1 MIDVKPKSKIHVHW
15 RVSPYDYSKEKLNS
29 LEAAVSKK
37 YGIPKDKVKAIPEFI
52 MTNSS
57 GEQVSMNED
66 IVRNIQ
72 DPVFQVQLFKE
83 WLELNKIADCDF
95 DLIKKIDSEINAKI
109 DYQVYDKYKR
119 YGIKWIRWD
128 NFLSYGAGNVF
139 DFTNIGQ
146 LVLLSSE
153 PANQGGKTTF
163 CIDLIRFLLFGTSTR
178 YRTQAELFNSHI
190 PSATTLV
197 AEGCITIDGVD
208 YIIKRTVS
216 RPALER
222 RTDKSKTTQKV
233 EYYKIVGGNKEQLE
247 DYIDNQ
253 QEANNVETNRVIKE
267 AIGRESD
274 FDLIMS
280 VTDKTLDDLVEK
292 KETERGRLLAR
303 WIGLLPIEEKD
314 KLARE
319 KFNQE
324 IKPYLLSNQYNTE
337 TLTQEIQAYEINI
350 KTLKNDNKRYKSEN
364 KTLDKEIET
373 LEGTKATL
381 LSSKKAIDDSLLKI
395 DITTLKKQ
403 IETCVADGKRKSEE
417 LENIDREL
425 KEIGDVDFSVEEFDK
440 LQESLVAYTGE
451 RVVIGERY
459 NNLKHNIEHLKSS
472 EFCPTCGK
480 KLDNVNNTA
489 KIAEL
494 EAELAKATEDGKKKR
509 SEIEEVTK
517 KIEERKK
524 DRELYTRKTTISM
537 QKSALEVTRERLR
550 NEFREKNQLLKQYN
564 ENSEAIERN
573 NRIDLDIRNND
584 VIIAGKRNTRERNLS
599 CISANEAE
607 IKVEE
612 KQITDRKEII
622 AKIKDEEILVKN
634 WKIYI
639 ELVGKNGISKMVL
652 RRTLPIINAR
662 LSQLLNGVCDFDVE
676 VGIDVKND
684 VTFYLIKDGVYKN
697 LHGGSGFELTAA
709 ALALRAVLADMST
722 IPRCGTLVLDEV
734 WGRVSKENYDN
745 MKNLITKIAQSY
757 DSMILISHLDE
768 IRDWCQNHIVVRK
781 ENNVSTLAL
790 KQNVQL

>member
-1 MIDVKPKSKIHVHW
+1 MININPKSKIHMHW
-15 RVSPYDYSKEKLNS
+15 RVSPYDYNKEKLNS

-37 YGIPKDKVKAIPEFI
+37 YGIPKDKVKVIPEFI
-52 MTNSS
+52 LTNSD
-57 GEQVSMNED
+57 GKEVSMNEE
-66 IVRNIQ
+66 IIQNIQ

-83 WLELNKIADCDF
+83 WLEMNKITDCDF
-95 DLIKKIDSEINAKI
+95 ELIKKIDSEINARI

-119 YGIKWIRWD
+119 YSIKWIRWD

-178 YRTQAELFNSHI
+178 YRTQAELFNLHI
-190 PSATTLV
+190 PTATSIV

-222 RTDKSKTTQKV
+222 RSDKSKTVQKV
-233 EYYKIVGGNKEQLE
+233 EYYKIVGENKEALE
-247 DYIDNQ
+247 DYVDNQ
-253 QEANNVETNRVIKE
+253 QEENSVQTNKVIKE

-324 IKPYLLSNQYNTE
+324 IKPFLLSNQYNTE

-350 KTLKNDNKRYKSEN
+350 KTLKNNNKKFKTEN

-373 LEGTKATL
+373 LEGNKATL
-381 LSSKKAIDDSLLKI
+381 LSSKKSIDENLLKI

-403 IETCVADGKRKSEE
+403 IETCIQEGKKKSEDISA
-417 LENIDREL
+417 IDEEL
-425 KEIGDVDFSVEEFDK
+425 KKIGDVTFSVEEYDK
-440 LQESLVAYTGE
+440 LQDKLISLTSE
-451 RVVIGERY
+451 RTLIGERY
-459 NNLKHNIEHLKSS
+459 KTTEHNIQHLKKS
-472 EFCPTCGK
+472 EVCPTCGR
-480 KLDNVNNTA
+480 KLDNVDNTA
-489 KIAEL
+489 KIKEL
-494 EAELAKATEDGKKKR
+494 EQELAKIIEDGKKVRTDIDKITKD
-509 SEIEEVTK
+509 IES
-517 KIEERKK
+517 RKK
-524 DRELYTRKTTISM
+524 DREAYTRKTTITM
-537 QKSALEVTRERLR
+537 QKSALEVARERLR
-550 NEFREKNQLLKQYN
+550 AEYSEKNQTLKEYN
-564 ENSEAIERN
+564 QNSEAIERN
-573 NRIDLDIRNND
+573 NKIDMDIRNTD
-584 VIIAGKRNTRERNLS
+584 VIISGKRNTRDTNLS
-599 CISANEAE
+599 YISTNESE
-607 IKVEE
+607 IKNEE
-612 KQITDRKEII
+612 KQIADRKEII
-622 AKIKDEEILVKN
+622 AKIKEEEILIKN

-662 LSQLLNGVCDFDVE
+662 LSQLLNDVCDFDVE
-676 VGIDVKND
+676 VGIDAKND

-709 ALALRAVLADMST
+709 ALALRSVLADMST
-722 IPRCGTLVLDEV
+722 IPRCSILVLDEV
-734 WGRVSKENYDN
+734 WGRVAKQNYEN

-768 IRDWCQNHIVVRK
+768 IRDWCQNHIIVKK
-781 ENNVSTLAL
+781 EDNVSTLLL
-790 KQNVQL
+790 KQNV

>member
-1 MIDVKPKSKIHVHW
+1 MIDIKPKSKIHMHW

-37 YGIPKDKVKAIPEFI
+37 YGIPKEKVKVIPEFI
-52 MTNSS
+52 MTNTN
-57 GEQVSMNED
+57 GEKVSMNEE
-66 IVRNIQ
+66 IIQNIQ

-83 WLELNKIADCDF
+83 WLEMNKITDCDF
-95 DLIKKIDSEINAKI
+95 DLIKKIDSEINARI
-109 DYQVYDKYKR
+109 DYQIYDKYKR
-119 YGIKWIRWD
+119 YSIKWIRWD

-139 DFTNIGQ
+139 DFTNIGR

-190 PSATTLV
+190 PSATSIV

-208 YIIKRTVS
+208 YVIKRTVS

-222 RTDKSKTTQKV
+222 RSDKSKTVQKV
-233 EYYKIVGGNKEQLE
+233 EYYKIVGGNKETLE

-253 QEANNVETNRVIKE
+253 QEENSVQTNKVIKE

-337 TLTQEIQAYEINI
+337 TLMQEIQAYEINI
-350 KTLKNDNKRYKSEN
+350 KTLKAENKRYKAEN
-364 KTLDKEIET
+364 KAIDKEIST
-373 LEGTKATL
+373 LEGSKSTL
-381 LSSKKAIDDSLLKI
+381 LSSKKSIDNNLLKI
-395 DITTLKKQ
+395 DITTLRKQ
-403 IETCVADGKRKSEE
+403 IENCVNEGKKKSEE
-417 LENIDREL
+417 ISLIDKEL
-425 KEIGDVDFSVEEFDK
+425 KEIGDVNFSVEEYDK
-440 LQESLVAYTGE
+440 LQDSLVKLTSE
-451 RVVIGERY
+451 RALIGEKY
-459 NNLKHNIEHLKSS
+459 KNIDHNVKHLRNS

-480 KLDNVNNTA
+480 KLDNVDNTA
-489 KIAEL
+489 KILEL
-494 EAELAKATEDGKKKR
+494 LNELSKTEEDGKKIRANIDKITK
-509 SEIEEVTK
+509 EIEN
-517 KIEERKK
+517 RKK
-524 DRELYTRKTTISM
+524 DREAYTRKTTISM

-550 NEFREKNQLLKQYN
+550 AEYTEKNQILKEYN
-564 ENSEAIERN
+564 ENSEAIEKN
-573 NRIDLDIRNND
+573 NKIDMDIRNTD
-584 VIIAGKRNTRERNLS
+584 VIISGKRNTRDTNLTY
-599 CISANEAE
+599 ISTNDTE
-607 IKVEE
+607 IKNEE
-612 KQITDRKEII
+612 KQIADRKEVIE
-622 AKIKDEEILVKN
+622 KIKKEEVLVKN

-639 ELVGKNGISKMVL
+639 DLVGKNGISKMVL

-662 LSQLLNGVCDFDVE
+662 LSQLLNDVCDFDVE
-676 VGIDVKND
+676 VGIDAKND

-709 ALALRAVLADMST
+709 ALALRSVLADMST

-768 IRDWCQNHIVVRK
+768 IRDWCQNHIVVKK
-781 ENNVSTLAL
+781 ENNVSTLL
-790 KQNVQL
+790 LRQNV

>member
-1 MIDVKPKSKIHVHW
+1 MIDVRPKSKIHMHW
-15 RVSPYDYSKEKLNS
+15 KVSPYDYSKEKLNS
-29 LEAAVSKK
+29 LEAAISKK
-37 YGIPKDKVKAIPEFI
+37 YAIPKDKVKVIPEFI
-52 MTNSS
+52 MVNTD
-57 GEQVSMNED
+57 GEKVSINEE
-66 IVRNIQ
+66 IIQNIQ

-83 WLELNKIADCDF
+83 WLEMNKITDCDF
-95 DLIKKIDSEINAKI
+95 DLIKKIDSEINARI

-119 YGIKWIRWD
+119 YSIKWLRWD

-139 DFTNIGQ
+139 DFTDIGR

-178 YRTQAELFNSHI
+178 YRTQAELFNQYI
-190 PSATTLV
+190 PEATTLT

-208 YIIKRTVS
+208 YVIKRTVS

-222 RTDKSKTTQKV
+222 RTDKSKTVQKV
-233 EYYKIVGGNKEQLE
+233 EYYKIVGGNKEELE

-324 IKPYLLSNQYNTE
+324 IKPFLLSNQYNTE
-337 TLTQEIQAYEINI
+337 TLLQEIQAYEINI
-350 KTLKNDNKRYKSEN
+350 KTLKGDNKRYKTEN
-364 KTLDKEIET
+364 KTLDKEIEI

-381 LSSKKAIDDSLLKI
+381 LSSKKTIDENLLKI
-395 DITTLKKQ
+395 DITTLKSQ
-403 IETCVADGKRKSEE
+403 INNCIAEGKRKSEE
-417 LENIDREL
+417 LETIDKEL
-425 KEIGDVDFSVEEFDK
+425 KEIGEVDFSVEEFDK
-440 LQESLVAYTGE
+440 LQEDLVRLNGE
-451 RVVIGERY
+451 RVLVGERY
-459 NNLKHNIEHLKSS
+459 KNTTHNIQHLKSS
-472 EFCPTCGK
+472 EVCPTCGR
-480 KLDNVNNTA
+480 KLDNVDNTA
-489 KIAEL
+489 KIKEL
-494 EAELAKATEDGKKKR
+494 EAELAKIEEEGKKKR
-509 SEIEEVTK
+509 TEIDDITK
-517 KIEERKK
+517 KIESKKK

-550 NEFREKNQLLKQYN
+550 GEYKEKNQLLKEYN
-564 ENSEAIERN
+564 ENSEAIEKN
-573 NRIDLDIRNND
+573 NKIDMDIRNTD
-584 VIIAGKRNTRERNLS
+584 VIINGKRNTRDTNLS
-599 CISANEAE
+599 YISKNDTE
-607 IKVEE
+607 IKNEE
-612 KQITDRKEII
+612 KQIADRKEII
-622 AKIKDEEILVKN
+622 AKIKEEEVLVKN

-662 LSQLLNGVCDFDVE
+662 LSQLLNDVCDFDVE
-676 VGIDVKND
+676 VGIDAKND

-709 ALALRAVLADMST
+709 ALALRSVLADMST

-781 ENNVSTLAL
+781 ENNVSTLL
-790 KQNVQL
+790 LRQNV

>member
-1 MIDVKPKSKIHVHW
+1 MIDVKPKSKIHMHW
-15 RVSPYDYSKEKLNS
+15 KVSPYDYSKEKEHS

-37 YGIPKDKVKAIPEFI
+37 YGLPRERVKVIPDFI
-52 MTNSS
+52 MVNSK
-57 GEQVSMNED
+57 GEKVSMNEE
-66 IVRNIQ
+66 IIQNIQ

-83 WLELNKIADCDF
+83 WLEMNNITDCDF

-119 YGIKWIRWD
+119 YSIKWIRWD

-139 DFTNIGQ
+139 DFTNIGR

-222 RTDKSKTTQKV
+222 RTDKSKTVQKV
-233 EYYKIVGGNKEQLE
+233 EYYRVIGDNKEQLE

-253 QEANNVETNRVIKE
+253 QEANNIQTNRVIKE

-314 KLARE
+314 RLARE

-324 IKPYLLSNQYNTE
+324 VKPFLLSNQYNTE

-350 KTLKNDNKRYKSEN
+350 KTLKDSNKKYKSEN
-364 KTLDKEIET
+364 KTLDKEIEA

-381 LSSKKAIDDSLLKI
+381 LSSKKAVDDNLLKI
-395 DITTLKKQ
+395 DITTLRKQ
-403 IETCVADGKRKSEE
+403 METCVTEGKRKSEE
-417 LENIDREL
+417 LENIEKEL

-440 LQESLVAYTGE
+440 LQEDLVRCTGE
-451 RVVIGERY
+451 RVVIGEKY
-459 NNLKHNIEHLKSS
+459 NNIKHNIQHLKSS
-472 EFCPTCGK
+472 EFCPTCGR
-480 KLDNVNNTA
+480 KLDNVDNSA

-494 EAELAKATEDGKKKR
+494 EAELAKAEEEGKKKR

-517 KIEERKK
+517 KIEQRKK
-524 DRELYTRKTTISM
+524 DRELYTRKTTIFM

-550 NEFREKNQLLKQYN
+550 GEYREKDSLLKQYN

-573 NRIDLDIRNND
+573 NRIDLEIRNAD
-584 VIIAGKRNTRERNLS
+584 VIIGGKRNTRDTNLS
-599 CISANEAE
+599 CISKNEAE
-607 IKVEE
+607 IKNEE
-612 KQITDRKEII
+612 KQIADRKEVI
-622 AKIKDEEILVKN
+622 AKIKEEEVLVKN

-662 LSQLLNGVCDFDVE
+662 LSQLLNDVCDFDVE

-709 ALALRAVLADMST
+709 ALALRSVLADLST

-734 WGRVSKENYDN
+734 WGRVSKENYEN
-745 MKNLITKIAQSY
+745 MKNLITKISQSY

-781 ENNVSTLAL
+781 EDNVSTLLL
-790 KQNVQL
+790 KQNV

>member
-1 MIDVKPKSKIHVHW
+1 MIDVKQKSKIHMHW
-15 RVSPYDYSKEKLNS
+15 KVSPYDYSKEKLNS
-29 LEAAVSKK
+29 LEAAISKK
-37 YGIPKDKVKAIPEFI
+37 YGIPKDKVKVIPEFI
-52 MTNSS
+52 MVNTD
-57 GEQVSMNED
+57 GEKVSINEE
-66 IVRNIQ
+66 IIQNIQ

-83 WLELNKIADCDF
+83 WLEMNKITDCDF
-95 DLIKKIDSEINAKI
+95 DLIKKIDSEINARI

-119 YGIKWIRWD
+119 YSIKWLRWD

-139 DFTNIGQ
+139 DFTNIGR
-146 LVLLSSE
+146 LALLSSE

-178 YRTQAELFNSHI
+178 YRTQAELFNQYI
-190 PSATTLV
+190 PEATTLT

-208 YIIKRTVS
+208 YVIKRTVS
-216 RPALER
+216 RPSLER
-222 RTDKSKTTQKV
+222 RTDKSKTVQKV
-233 EYYKIVGGNKEQLE
+233 EYYKIIGGNKEELE
-247 DYIDNQ
+247 DYVDNQ
-253 QEANNVETNRVIKE
+253 QEANNVETNKVIKE

-324 IKPYLLSNQYNTE
+324 IKPFLLSNQYNTE
-337 TLTQEIQAYEINI
+337 TLLQEIQAYEINI
-350 KTLKNDNKRYKSEN
+350 KTLKGDNKKYKAEN
-364 KTLDKEIET
+364 KTLEKEIET

-381 LSSKKAIDDSLLKI
+381 LSSKKSIDENLLKI

-403 IETCVADGKRKSEE
+403 IENCITEGKKKADE
-417 LENIDREL
+417 LNAIDKEL
-425 KEIGDVDFSVEEFDK
+425 NEIGEVDFSVEEFDK
-440 LQESLVAYTGE
+440 LQDDLVRLNGE
-451 RVVIGERY
+451 RVSVGERY
-459 NNLKHNIEHLKSS
+459 KNTTHNIQHLKSS
-472 EFCPTCGK
+472 EVCPTCGR
-480 KLDNVNNTA
+480 KLDNVDNTA
-489 KIAEL
+489 KIKEL
-494 EAELAKATEDGKKKR
+494 ETELAKIEEEGKKKR
-509 SEIEEVTK
+509 TEIDDVTK
-517 KIEERKK
+517 KIESKKK

-537 QKSALEVTRERLR
+537 KKSALEVTRERLR
-550 NEFREKNQLLKQYN
+550 GEYREKNQLLKEYN
-564 ENSEAIERN
+564 ENSEAIEKN
-573 NRIDLDIRNND
+573 NKIDMDIRNTD
-584 VIIAGKRNTRERNLS
+584 VIINGKRNTRDTNLS
-599 CISANEAE
+599 YITKNETE
-607 IKVEE
+607 VKTEE
-612 KQITDRKEII
+612 LAIESRKEII
-622 AKIKDEEILVKN
+622 AKIKQEEILVKN

-662 LSQLLNGVCDFDVE
+662 LSQLLNDVCDFDVE
-676 VGIDVKND
+676 VGIDAKND

-709 ALALRAVLADMST
+709 ALALRSVLADMST
-722 IPRCGTLVLDEV
+722 IPRCGMLVLDEV

-781 ENNVSTLAL
+781 ENNVSTLLL
-790 KQNVQL
+790 KQNV

>member
-1 MIDVKPKSKIHVHW
+1 MIDVKPKSKIHMHW
-15 RVSPYDYSKEKLNS
+15 KVSPYDYSKEKLNS
-29 LEAAVSKK
+29 LEAAISKK
-37 YGIPKDKVKAIPEFI
+37 YAIPKDKVKVIPEFI
-52 MTNSS
+52 MVNTD
-57 GEQVSMNED
+57 GEKVSINEE
-66 IVRNIQ
+66 IIQNIQ

-83 WLELNKIADCDF
+83 WLEMNKITDCDF
-95 DLIKKIDSEINAKI
+95 DLIKKIDSEINARI

-119 YGIKWIRWD
+119 YSIKWLRWD

-139 DFTNIGQ
+139 DFTDIGR

-178 YRTQAELFNSHI
+178 YRTQAELFNQHI
-190 PSATTLV
+190 PEATTLT
-197 AEGCITIDGVD
+197 AEGCISIDGVD
-208 YIIKRTVS
+208 YVIKRTVS

-222 RTDKSKTTQKV
+222 RTDKSKTVQKV
-233 EYYKIVGGNKEQLE
+233 EYYKIVGGNKEELE
-247 DYIDNQ
+247 DYVDNQ

-324 IKPYLLSNQYNTE
+324 IKPFLLSNQYNTE
-337 TLTQEIQAYEINI
+337 TLLQEIQAYEINI
-350 KTLKNDNKRYKSEN
+350 KTLKGDNKRYNTEN

-381 LSSKKAIDDSLLKI
+381 LSSKKTIDENLLKI
-395 DITTLKKQ
+395 DITTLKSQ
-403 IETCVADGKRKSEE
+403 ISNCITEGKRKAEE
-417 LENIDREL
+417 LEAIDKEL
-425 KEIGDVDFSVEEFDK
+425 KEIGEIDFSVEEFDK
-440 LQESLVAYTGE
+440 LQEDLVRLNGE
-451 RVVIGERY
+451 RVLVGERY
-459 NNLKHNIEHLKSS
+459 KNTSHNIQHLKSS
-472 EFCPTCGK
+472 EVCPTCGR
-480 KLDNVNNTA
+480 KLDNVDNTA
-489 KIAEL
+489 KIKEL
-494 EAELAKATEDGKKKR
+494 EAELAKIEEEGKKKR
-509 SEIEEVTK
+509 TEIDDITK
-517 KIEERKK
+517 KIESKKK

-550 NEFREKNQLLKQYN
+550 GEYKEKNQLLKEYN
-564 ENSEAIERN
+564 ENSEAIEKN
-573 NRIDLDIRNND
+573 NKIDMDIRNTD
-584 VIIAGKRNTRERNLS
+584 VIINGKRNTRDTNLS
-599 CISANEAE
+599 YISKNETE
-607 IKVEE
+607 VKNEE
-612 KQITDRKEII
+612 KQIADRKDII
-622 AKIKDEEILVKN
+622 AKIKEEEVLVKN

-662 LSQLLNGVCDFDVE
+662 LSQLLNDVCDFDVE
-676 VGIDVKND
+676 VGIDAKND

-709 ALALRAVLADMST
+709 ALALRSVLADMST
-722 IPRCGTLVLDEV
+722 IPRCGMLVLDEV

-745 MKNLITKIAQSY
+745 MKNLITKIAQTY

-781 ENNVSTLAL
+781 ENNVSTLL
-790 KQNVQL
+790 LRQNV

>member
-1 MIDVKPKSKIHVHW
+1 MIDVKPKSKIHMHW
-15 RVSPYDYSKEKLNS
+15 KVSPYDYSKEKLNS
-29 LEAAVSKK
+29 LEAAISKK
-37 YGIPKDKVKAIPEFI
+37 YAIPKDKVKVIPEFI
-52 MTNSS
+52 MVNTD
-57 GEQVSMNED
+57 GEKVSINEE
-66 IVRNIQ
+66 IIQNIQ

-83 WLELNKIADCDF
+83 WLEMNKITDCDF
-95 DLIKKIDSEINAKI
+95 DLIKKIDSEINARI

-119 YGIKWIRWD
+119 YSIKWLRWD

-139 DFTNIGQ
+139 DFTDIGR

-178 YRTQAELFNSHI
+178 YRTQAELFNQHI
-190 PSATTLV
+190 PEATTLT
-197 AEGCITIDGVD
+197 AEGCISIDSVD
-208 YIIKRTVS
+208 YVIKRTVS

-222 RTDKSKTTQKV
+222 RTDKSKTVQKV
-233 EYYKIVGGNKEQLE
+233 EYYKIVGGNKEELE
-247 DYIDNQ
+247 DYVDNQ

-324 IKPYLLSNQYNTE
+324 IKPFLLSNQYNTE
-337 TLTQEIQAYEINI
+337 TLLQEIQAYEINI
-350 KTLKNDNKRYKSEN
+350 KTLKGDNKRYKTEN

-381 LSSKKAIDDSLLKI
+381 LSSKKTIDENLLKI
-395 DITTLKKQ
+395 DITTLKSQ
-403 IETCVADGKRKSEE
+403 ISNCITEGKRKAEE
-417 LENIDREL
+417 LEAIDKEL
-425 KEIGDVDFSVEEFDK
+425 KEIVEIDFSVEEFDK
-440 LQESLVAYTGE
+440 LQEDLVRLNGE
-451 RVVIGERY
+451 RVLVGERY
-459 NNLKHNIEHLKSS
+459 KNTSHNIQHLKSS
-472 EFCPTCGK
+472 EVCPTCGR
-480 KLDNVNNTA
+480 KLDNVDNTA
-489 KIAEL
+489 KIKEL
-494 EAELAKATEDGKKKR
+494 EAELAKIEEEGKKKR
-509 SEIEEVTK
+509 TEIDDITK
-517 KIEERKK
+517 KIESKKK

-550 NEFREKNQLLKQYN
+550 GEYKEKNQLLKEYN
-564 ENSEAIERN
+564 ENSEAIEKN
-573 NRIDLDIRNND
+573 NKIDMDIRNTD
-584 VIIAGKRNTRERNLS
+584 VIINGKRNTRDTNLS
-599 CISANEAE
+599 YISKNETE
-607 IKVEE
+607 VKNEE
-612 KQITDRKEII
+612 KQIADRKDII
-622 AKIKDEEILVKN
+622 AKIKEEEVLVKN

-662 LSQLLNGVCDFDVE
+662 LSQLLNDVCDFDVE
-676 VGIDVKND
+676 VGIDAKND

-709 ALALRAVLADMST
+709 ALALRSVLADMST
-722 IPRCGTLVLDEV
+722 IPKCNGVVWDEIF
-734 WGRVSKENYDN
+734 GRVAKDNYDN
-745 MKNLITKIAQSY
+745 MKGLLEKISQSY
-757 DSMILISHLDE
+757 DWIIFISHNPDLK
-768 IRDWCQNHIVVRK
+768 DWCDNQIVVKK
-781 ENNVSTLAL
+781 ENNISKIITI
-790 KQNVQL
+790 

>member
-1 MIDVKPKSKIHVHW
+1 MIDVKPKSKIHMHW
-15 RVSPYDYSKEKLNS
+15 KVSPYDYSKEKLNS
-29 LEAAVSKK
+29 LEAAISKK
-37 YGIPKDKVKAIPEFI
+37 YAIPKDKVKVIPEFI
-52 MTNSS
+52 MVNTD
-57 GEQVSMNED
+57 GEKVSINEE
-66 IVRNIQ
+66 IIQNIQ
-72 DPVFQVQLFKE
+72 DPVFQVRLFKE
-83 WLELNKIADCDF
+83 WLEMNKITDCDF
-95 DLIKKIDSEINAKI
+95 DLIKKIDSEINARI

-119 YGIKWIRWD
+119 YSIKWLRWD

-139 DFTNIGQ
+139 DFTDIGR

-178 YRTQAELFNSHI
+178 YRTQAELFNQHI
-190 PSATTLV
+190 PEATTLT
-197 AEGCITIDGVD
+197 AEGCISIDGVD
-208 YIIKRTVS
+208 YVIKRTVS

-222 RTDKSKTTQKV
+222 RTDKSKTVQKV
-233 EYYKIVGGNKEQLE
+233 EYYKIVGGNKEELE
-247 DYIDNQ
+247 DYVDNQ

-324 IKPYLLSNQYNTE
+324 IKPFLLSNQYNTE
-337 TLTQEIQAYEINI
+337 TLLQEIQAYEINI
-350 KTLKNDNKRYKSEN
+350 KTLKGDNKRYKTEN

-381 LSSKKAIDDSLLKI
+381 LSSKKTIDENLLKI
-395 DITTLKKQ
+395 DITTLKSQ
-403 IETCVADGKRKSEE
+403 ISNCITEGKRKAEE
-417 LENIDREL
+417 LEAIDKEL
-425 KEIGDVDFSVEEFDK
+425 KEIGEIDFSVEEFDK
-440 LQESLVAYTGE
+440 LQEDLVRLNGE
-451 RVVIGERY
+451 RVLVGERY
-459 NNLKHNIEHLKSS
+459 KNTNHNIQHLKSS
-472 EFCPTCGK
+472 EVCPTCGR
-480 KLDNVNNTA
+480 KLDNVDNTA
-489 KIAEL
+489 KIKEL
-494 EAELAKATEDGKKKR
+494 EAELAKIEEEGKKKR
-509 SEIEEVTK
+509 TEIDDITK
-517 KIEERKK
+517 KIESKKK

-550 NEFREKNQLLKQYN
+550 GEYREKNQLLKEYN
-564 ENSEAIERN
+564 ENSEAIEKN
-573 NRIDLDIRNND
+573 NKIDMDIRNTD
-584 VIIAGKRNTRERNLS
+584 VIINGKRNTRDTNLS
-599 CISANEAE
+599 YISKNETE
-607 IKVEE
+607 VKNEE
-612 KQITDRKEII
+612 KQIADRKDII
-622 AKIKDEEILVKN
+622 AKIKEEEILVKN

-662 LSQLLNGVCDFDVE
+662 LSQLLNDVCDFDVE
-676 VGIDVKND
+676 VGIDAKND

-709 ALALRAVLADMST
+709 ALALRSVLADMST

-781 ENNVSTLAL
+781 ENNVSTLL
-790 KQNVQL
+790 LRQNV

>member
-1 MIDVKPKSKIHVHW
+1 MIDVKPKSKIHMHW
-15 RVSPYDYSKEKLNS
+15 KVSPYDYSKEKEHS

-37 YGIPKDKVKAIPEFI
+37 YGLPRERVKVIPDFI
-52 MTNSS
+52 MVNSK
-57 GEQVSMNED
+57 GEKVSMNEE
-66 IVRNIQ
+66 IIQNIQ

-83 WLELNKIADCDF
+83 WLEMNKITDCDF

-119 YGIKWIRWD
+119 YSIKWIRWD

-139 DFTNIGQ
+139 DFTNIGR

-222 RTDKSKTTQKV
+222 RTDKSKTIQKV
-233 EYYKIVGGNKEQLE
+233 EYYRVIGDNKEQLE
-247 DYIDNQ
+247 DYVDNQ
-253 QEANNVETNRVIKE
+253 QEANNIQTNRVIKE

-314 KLARE
+314 RLARE

-324 IKPYLLSNQYNTE
+324 VKPFLLSNQYNTE

-350 KTLKNDNKRYKSEN
+350 KTLKDSNKKYKSEN

-381 LSSKKAIDDSLLKI
+381 LSSKKAVDENLLKI
-395 DITTLKKQ
+395 DITTLRKQ
-403 IETCVADGKRKSEE
+403 METCVTEGKRKSEE
-417 LENIDREL
+417 LENIEKEL

-440 LQESLVAYTGE
+440 LQEDLVTYTGE
-451 RVVIGERY
+451 RVSIGEKY
-459 NNLKHNIEHLKSS
+459 NNIKHNIQHLKSS
-472 EFCPTCGK
+472 EFCPTCGR
-480 KLDNVNNTA
+480 KLDNVDNSA

-494 EAELAKATEDGKKKR
+494 EAELAKAEEEGKKKR

-517 KIEERKK
+517 KIEQRKK
-524 DRELYTRKTTISM
+524 DRELYTRKTTIFM

-550 NEFREKNQLLKQYN
+550 GEYREKGNLLKQYN

-573 NRIDLDIRNND
+573 NRIDLEIRNAD
-584 VIIAGKRNTRERNLS
+584 VIIGGKRNTRDTNLS
-599 CISANEAE
+599 CISKNEAE
-607 IKVEE
+607 IKNEE
-612 KQITDRKEII
+612 KQIADRKEVI
-622 AKIKDEEILVKN
+622 AKIKEEEVLVKN

-662 LSQLLNGVCDFDVE
+662 LSQLLNDVCDFDVE

-709 ALALRAVLADMST
+709 ALALRSVLADLST

-734 WGRVSKENYDN
+734 WGRVSKENYEN
-745 MKNLITKIAQSY
+745 MKNLITKISQSY

-781 ENNVSTLAL
+781 EDNVSTLLL
-790 KQNVQL
+790 KQNV

>member
-1 MIDVKPKSKIHVHW
+1 MIDVKPKSKIHMHW
-15 RVSPYDYSKEKLNS
+15 KVSPYDYSKEKLNS
-29 LEAAVSKK
+29 LEAAISKK
-37 YGIPKDKVKAIPEFI
+37 YSIPKDKVKVIPEFI
-52 MTNSS
+52 MVNTN
-57 GEQVSMNED
+57 GEKVSINEE
-66 IVRNIQ
+66 IIQNIQ
-72 DPVFQVQLFKE
+72 DPIFQVQLFKE
-83 WLELNKIADCDF
+83 WLELNKITDCDF
-95 DLIKKIDSEINAKI
+95 DLIKKIDSEINARI

-119 YGIKWIRWD
+119 YSIKWLRWD

-139 DFTNIGQ
+139 DFTNIGR
-146 LVLLSSE
+146 LALLSSE

-178 YRTQAELFNSHI
+178 YRTQAELFNQYI
-190 PSATTLV
+190 PEATTLT

-208 YIIKRTVS
+208 YVIKRTVS
-216 RPALER
+216 RPSLER
-222 RTDKSKTTQKV
+222 RTDKSKTVQKV
-233 EYYKIVGGNKEQLE
+233 EYYKIIGGNKEELE
-247 DYIDNQ
+247 DYVDNQ
-253 QEANNVETNRVIKE
+253 QEANNVETNKVIKE

-324 IKPYLLSNQYNTE
+324 IKPFLLSNQYNTE
-337 TLTQEIQAYEINI
+337 TLLQEIQAYEINI
-350 KTLKNDNKRYKSEN
+350 KTLKGDKKKYKAEN
-364 KTLDKEIET
+364 KTLEKEIET

-381 LSSKKAIDDSLLKI
+381 LSSKKSIDENLLKI

-403 IETCVADGKRKSEE
+403 IENCITEGKKKAEE
-417 LENIDREL
+417 LNAINKEL
-425 KEIGDVDFSVEEFDK
+425 NEIGEVDFSVEEFDK
-440 LQESLVAYTGE
+440 LQDDLVRLNGE
-451 RVVIGERY
+451 RVSVGERY
-459 NNLKHNIEHLKSS
+459 KNTTHNIQHLKSS
-472 EFCPTCGK
+472 EVCPTCGR
-480 KLDNVNNTA
+480 KLDNVDNTA
-489 KIAEL
+489 KIKEL
-494 EAELAKATEDGKKKR
+494 EAELAKIEEEGKNKR
-509 SEIEEVTK
+509 TEIENVTK
-517 KIEERKK
+517 KIDAKKK

-537 QKSALEVTRERLR
+537 KKSALEVTIERLR
-550 NEFREKNQLLKQYN
+550 GEYKEKNQLLKEYN
-564 ENSEAIERN
+564 ENSEAIEKN
-573 NRIDLDIRNND
+573 NKIDMDIRNTD
-584 VIIAGKRNTRERNLS
+584 VIINGKRNTRDTNLS
-599 CISANEAE
+599 YITKNETE
-607 IKVEE
+607 VKNEE
-612 KQITDRKEII
+612 KQIADRKDII
-622 AKIKDEEILVKN
+622 AKIKEEEVLVKN

-662 LSQLLNGVCDFDVE
+662 LSQLLNDVCDFDVE
-676 VGIDVKND
+676 VGIDAKND

-709 ALALRAVLADMST
+709 ALALRSVLADMST
-722 IPRCGTLVLDEV
+722 IPRCGMLVLDEV

-781 ENNVSTLAL
+781 ENNVSTLL
-790 KQNVQL
+790 LRQNV

>member
-1 MIDVKPKSKIHVHW
+1 MIDVKPKSKIHMHW
-15 RVSPYDYSKEKLNS
+15 KVSPYDHS

-37 YGIPKDKVKAIPEFI
+37 YGLPRERVKVIPDFI
-52 MTNSS
+52 MVNSK
-57 GEQVSMNED
+57 GEKVSMNEE
-66 IVRNIQ
+66 IIQNIQ

-83 WLELNKIADCDF
+83 WLEMNKITDCDF

-119 YGIKWIRWD
+119 YSIKWIRWD

-139 DFTNIGQ
+139 DFTNIGR

-222 RTDKSKTTQKV
+222 RTDKSKTVQKV
-233 EYYKIVGGNKEQLE
+233 EYYRVIGDNKEQLE

-253 QEANNVETNRVIKE
+253 QEANNIQTNRVIKE

-314 KLARE
+314 RLARE

-324 IKPYLLSNQYNTE
+324 VKPFLLSNQYNTE

-350 KTLKNDNKRYKSEN
+350 KTLKDSNKKYKSEN

-381 LSSKKAIDDSLLKI
+381 LSSKKAVDENLLKI
-395 DITTLKKQ
+395 DITTLRKQ
-403 IETCVADGKRKSEE
+403 METCVTEGKRKSEE
-417 LENIDREL
+417 LENIEKEL

-440 LQESLVAYTGE
+440 LQEDLVTYTGE
-451 RVVIGERY
+451 RVSIGEKY
-459 NNLKHNIEHLKSS
+459 NNIKHNIQHLKSS
-472 EFCPTCGK
+472 EFCPTCGR
-480 KLDNVNNTA
+480 KLDNVDNSA

-494 EAELAKATEDGKKKR
+494 EAELAKAEEEGKKKR

-517 KIEERKK
+517 KIEQRKK
-524 DRELYTRKTTISM
+524 DRELYTRKTTIFM

-550 NEFREKNQLLKQYN
+550 GEYREKDSLLKQYN

-573 NRIDLDIRNND
+573 NRIDLEIRNAD
-584 VIIAGKRNTRERNLS
+584 VIIGGKRNTRDTNLS
-599 CISANEAE
+599 CISKNEAE
-607 IKVEE
+607 IKNEE
-612 KQITDRKEII
+612 KQIADRKEVI
-622 AKIKDEEILVKN
+622 AKIKEEEVLVKN

-662 LSQLLNGVCDFDVE
+662 LSQLLNDVCDFDVE

-709 ALALRAVLADMST
+709 ALALRSVLADLST

-734 WGRVSKENYDN
+734 WGRVSKENYEN
-745 MKNLITKIAQSY
+745 MKNLITKISQSY

-781 ENNVSTLAL
+781 EDNVSTLLL
-790 KQNVQL
+790 KQNV

>member
-1 MIDVKPKSKIHVHW
+1 MIDVRKKSRIHMHW
-15 RVSPYDYSKEKLNS
+15 KVSPYDYSKEKLNS
-29 LEAAVSKK
+29 MEAAVSKK
-37 YGIPKDKVKAIPEFI
+37 YGIPKDKVKVIPEFI
-52 MTNSS
+52 LTNNN
-57 GEQVSMNED
+57 GEQVSMNEE
-66 IVRNIQ
+66 IIQNIQ

-83 WLELNKIADCDF
+83 WLELNKITDCDF
-95 DLIKKIDSEINAKI
+95 ELIKKIDSEINAKI

-119 YGIKWIRWD
+119 YSIKWVRWE

-178 YRTQAELFNSHI
+178 YRTQAELFNQHI
-190 PSATTLV
+190 PEATTLT

-222 RTDKSKTTQKV
+222 RTDKSKTLQKV
-233 EYYKIVGGNKEQLE
+233 EYYKVVGENKETLE
-247 DYIDNQ
+247 EYIDDQ
-253 QEANNVETNRVIKE
+253 QEENSVQTNKVIKE

-324 IKPYLLSNQYNTE
+324 IKPTLLSNQYNTE
-337 TLTQEIQAYEINI
+337 TLLQEIQAYELNI
-350 KTLKNDNKRYKSEN
+350 KTLKADNKKFKAEN
-364 KTLDKEIET
+364 KALEAEIKT
-373 LEGTKATL
+373 LENTKSTL
-381 LSSKKAIDDSLLKI
+381 LSSKKTIDENLLKV

-403 IETCVADGKRKSEE
+403 YGDCLAEGKKKAGE
-417 LENIDREL
+417 LEAINKEL
-425 KEIGDVDFSVEEFDK
+425 TEIGDVTFSVEEYDN
-440 LQESLVAYTGE
+440 LQANLVSCTSE
-451 RVVIGERY
+451 RTLIGERY
-459 NNLKHNIEHLKSS
+459 KNAKHNIQHLKTS

-480 KLDNVNNTA
+480 KFDNVDNTA
-489 KIAEL
+489 KIKEL
-494 EAELAKATEDGKKKR
+494 ETELVAIEKSGKEKR
-509 SEIEEVTK
+509 EEIEKLTSL
-517 KIEERKK
+517 IESKKK
-524 DRELYTRKTTISM
+524 DRELYMRKTSISM
-537 QKSALEVTRERLR
+537 QKSALEVNIERLR
-550 NEFREKNQLLKQYN
+550 GEYREKGQLLKEYN
-564 ENSEAIERN
+564 ENADAIDRN
-573 NRIDLDIRNND
+573 NRIDLDIRNTD
-584 VIIAGKRNTRERNLS
+584 VIISGKRNTRDLNLS
-599 CISANEAE
+599 KISSNENEVKA
-607 IKVEE
+607 EE
-612 KQITDRKEII
+612 KYISDRKEII
-622 AKIKDEEILVKN
+622 EKIKKEEVLVKN

-639 ELVGKNGISKMVL
+639 DLVGKNGVSKMVL

-662 LSQLLNGVCDFDVE
+662 LSQLLNDVCDFDVE
-676 VGIDVKND
+676 VGIDSKND

-722 IPRCGTLVLDEV
+722 IPKSSILVLDEV

-757 DSMILISHLDE
+757 DTMILISHLDE

-781 ENNVSTLAL
+781 ENNVSTLAV
-790 KQNVQL
+790 KQSV

>member
-1 MIDVKPKSKIHVHW
+1 MIDVRPKSKIHMHW
-15 RVSPYDYSKEKLNS
+15 KVSPYDYSKEKLNS
-29 LEAAVSKK
+29 LEAAISKK
-37 YGIPKDKVKAIPEFI
+37 YGIPKDKVKVIPEFI
-52 MTNSS
+52 MVNTD
-57 GEQVSMNED
+57 GEKVSINEE
-66 IVRNIQ
+66 IIQNIQ

-83 WLELNKIADCDF
+83 WLEMNKITDCDF
-95 DLIKKIDSEINAKI
+95 DLIKKIDSEINARI

-119 YGIKWIRWD
+119 YSIKWLRWD

-139 DFTNIGQ
+139 DFTDIGR

-178 YRTQAELFNSHI
+178 YRTQAELFNQHI
-190 PSATTLV
+190 PEATTLT

-208 YIIKRTVS
+208 YVIKRTVS

-222 RTDKSKTTQKV
+222 RTDKSKTVQKV
-233 EYYKIVGGNKEQLE
+233 EYYKIVGGNKEELE

-324 IKPYLLSNQYNTE
+324 IKPFLLSNQYNTE
-337 TLTQEIQAYEINI
+337 TLLQEIQAYEINI
-350 KTLKNDNKRYKSEN
+350 KTLKGDNKRYKAEN

-381 LSSKKAIDDSLLKI
+381 LSSKKTIDENLLKI
-395 DITTLKKQ
+395 DITTLKRQ
-403 IETCVADGKRKSEE
+403 IDNCITEGKKKAEE
-417 LENIDREL
+417 LEAIDKEL
-425 KEIGDVDFSVEEFDK
+425 KEIGEIDFSVEEFDK
-440 LQESLVAYTGE
+440 LQEDLVRLNGE
-451 RVVIGERY
+451 RVLVGERY
-459 NNLKHNIEHLKSS
+459 KTTNHNIQHLKSS
-472 EFCPTCGK
+472 EVCPTCGR
-480 KLDNVNNTA
+480 KLDNVDNTA
-489 KIAEL
+489 KIKEL
-494 EAELAKATEDGKKKR
+494 EAELAKIEEEGKKKR
-509 SEIEEVTK
+509 TEIDDITK
-517 KIEERKK
+517 KIESKKK

-550 NEFREKNQLLKQYN
+550 GEYKEKNQLLKEYN
-564 ENSEAIERN
+564 ENSEAIEKN
-573 NRIDLDIRNND
+573 NKIDMDIRNTD
-584 VIIAGKRNTRERNLS
+584 IIINGKRNTRDTNLS
-599 CISANEAE
+599 YISKNDTEV
-607 IKVEE
+607 KNEE
-612 KQITDRKEII
+612 KQIADRKEII
-622 AKIKDEEILVKN
+622 AKIKEEEVLVKN

-662 LSQLLNGVCDFDVE
+662 LSQLLNDVCDFDVE
-676 VGIDVKND
+676 VGIDAKND

-709 ALALRAVLADMST
+709 ALALRSVLADMST

-781 ENNVSTLAL
+781 ENNVSTLL
-790 KQNVQL
+790 LRQNV

>member
-1 MIDVKPKSKIHVHW
+1 MIDVKPKSKIHMHW
-15 RVSPYDYSKEKLNS
+15 KVSPYDYSKEKEHS

-37 YGIPKDKVKAIPEFI
+37 YGLPRERVKVIPDFI
-52 MTNSS
+52 MVNSK
-57 GEQVSMNED
+57 GEQVSMNEE
-66 IVRNIQ
+66 IIQNIQ

-83 WLELNKIADCDF
+83 WLEMNNITDCDF

-119 YGIKWIRWD
+119 YSIKWIRWD

-139 DFTNIGQ
+139 DFTNIGR

-222 RTDKSKTTQKV
+222 RTDKSKTIQKV
-233 EYYKIVGGNKEQLE
+233 EYYRVIGDNKEQLE
-247 DYIDNQ
+247 DYVDNQ
-253 QEANNVETNRVIKE
+253 QEANNIQTNRVIKE

-314 KLARE
+314 RLARE

-324 IKPYLLSNQYNTE
+324 VKPFLLSNQYNTE

-350 KTLKNDNKRYKSEN
+350 KTLKDSNKKYKSEN

-381 LSSKKAIDDSLLKI
+381 LSSKKAVDENLLKI
-395 DITTLKKQ
+395 DITTLRKQ
-403 IETCVADGKRKSEE
+403 METCVTEGKRKSEE
-417 LENIDREL
+417 LENIEKEL

-440 LQESLVAYTGE
+440 LQEDLVTYTGE
-451 RVVIGERY
+451 RVSIGEKY
-459 NNLKHNIEHLKSS
+459 NNIKHNIQHLKSS
-472 EFCPTCGK
+472 EFCPTCGR
-480 KLDNVNNTA
+480 KLDNVDNSA
-489 KIAEL
+489 KIAGL
-494 EAELAKATEDGKKKR
+494 EAELAKAEEEGKKKR

-517 KIEERKK
+517 KIEQRKK
-524 DRELYTRKTTISM
+524 DRELYTRKTTIFM

-550 NEFREKNQLLKQYN
+550 GEYREKDSLLKQYN

-573 NRIDLDIRNND
+573 NRIDLEIRNAD
-584 VIIAGKRNTRERNLS
+584 VIIGGKRNTRDTNLS
-599 CISANEAE
+599 CISKNEAE
-607 IKVEE
+607 IKNEE
-612 KQITDRKEII
+612 KQIADRKEVI
-622 AKIKDEEILVKN
+622 AKIKEEEVLVKN

-662 LSQLLNGVCDFDVE
+662 LSQLLNDVCDFDVE

-709 ALALRAVLADMST
+709 ALALRSVLADLST

-734 WGRVSKENYDN
+734 WGRVSKENYEN
-745 MKNLITKIAQSY
+745 MKNLITKISQSY

-781 ENNVSTLAL
+781 EDNVSTLLL
-790 KQNVQL
+790 KQNV

>member
-1 MIDVKPKSKIHVHW
+1 MIDVRPKSKIHMHW
-15 RVSPYDYSKEKLNS
+15 KVSPYDYSKEKLNS
-29 LEAAVSKK
+29 LEAAISKK
-37 YGIPKDKVKAIPEFI
+37 YAIPKDKVKVIPEFI
-52 MTNSS
+52 MVNTD
-57 GEQVSMNED
+57 GEKVSINEE
-66 IVRNIQ
+66 IIQNIQ

-83 WLELNKIADCDF
+83 WLEMNKITDCDF
-95 DLIKKIDSEINAKI
+95 DLIKKIDSEINARI

-119 YGIKWIRWD
+119 YSIKWLRWD

-139 DFTNIGQ
+139 DFTDIGR

-178 YRTQAELFNSHI
+178 YRTQAELFNQYI
-190 PSATTLV
+190 PEATTLT

-208 YIIKRTVS
+208 YVIKRTVS

-222 RTDKSKTTQKV
+222 RTDKSKTVQKV
-233 EYYKIVGGNKEQLE
+233 EYYKIVGGNKEELE

-324 IKPYLLSNQYNTE
+324 IKPFLLSNQYNTE
-337 TLTQEIQAYEINI
+337 TLLQEIQAYEINI
-350 KTLKNDNKRYKSEN
+350 KTLKGDNKRYKTEN
-364 KTLDKEIET
+364 KTLDKEIEA
-373 LEGTKATL
+373 LEGTKAAL
-381 LSSKKAIDDSLLKI
+381 LYSKKTIDENLLKI
-395 DITTLKKQ
+395 DITTLKSQ
-403 IETCVADGKRKSEE
+403 INNCIAEGKRKSEE
-417 LENIDREL
+417 LEAIDKEL
-425 KEIGDVDFSVEEFDK
+425 KEIGEVDFSVEEFDK
-440 LQESLVAYTGE
+440 LQEDLVRLNGE
-451 RVVIGERY
+451 RVLVGERY
-459 NNLKHNIEHLKSS
+459 KNTSHNIQHLKSS
-472 EFCPTCGK
+472 EVCPTCGR
-480 KLDNVNNTA
+480 KLDNVDNTA
-489 KIAEL
+489 KIKEL
-494 EAELAKATEDGKKKR
+494 EAELAKIEEEGKKKR
-509 SEIEEVTK
+509 TEIDDITK
-517 KIEERKK
+517 KIESKKK

-550 NEFREKNQLLKQYN
+550 GEYKEKNQLLKEYN
-564 ENSEAIERN
+564 ENSEAIEKN
-573 NRIDLDIRNND
+573 NKIDMDIRNTD
-584 VIIAGKRNTRERNLS
+584 VIINGKRNTRDTNLS
-599 CISANEAE
+599 YISKNDTEV
-607 IKVEE
+607 KNEE
-612 KQITDRKEII
+612 KQIADRREII
-622 AKIKDEEILVKN
+622 AKIKEEEVLVKN

-662 LSQLLNGVCDFDVE
+662 LSQLLNDVCDFDVE
-676 VGIDVKND
+676 VGIDAKND

-709 ALALRAVLADMST
+709 ALALRSVLADMST

-781 ENNVSTLAL
+781 ENNVSTLL
-790 KQNVQL
+790 LRQNV

>member
-1 MIDVKPKSKIHVHW
+1 MHW
-15 RVSPYDYSKEKLNS
+15 KVSPYDYSKEKLNS
-29 LEAAVSKK
+29 LEAAISKK
-37 YGIPKDKVKAIPEFI
+37 YSIPKDKVKVIPEFI
-52 MTNSS
+52 MVNTN
-57 GEQVSMNED
+57 GEKVSINEE
-66 IVRNIQ
+66 IIQNIQ

-83 WLELNKIADCDF
+83 WLELNKITDCDF
-95 DLIKKIDSEINAKI
+95 DLIKKIDSEINARI

-119 YGIKWIRWD
+119 YSIKWLRWD

-139 DFTNIGQ
+139 DFTNIGR
-146 LVLLSSE
+146 LALLSSE

-178 YRTQAELFNSHI
+178 YRTQAELFNQYI
-190 PSATTLV
+190 PEATTLT

-208 YIIKRTVS
+208 YVIKRTVS
-216 RPALER
+216 RPSLER
-222 RTDKSKTTQKV
+222 RTDKSKTVQKV
-233 EYYKIVGGNKEQLE
+233 EYYKIIGGNKEELE
-247 DYIDNQ
+247 DYVDNQ
-253 QEANNVETNRVIKE
+253 QEANNVETNKVIKE

-324 IKPYLLSNQYNTE
+324 IKPFLLSNQYNTE
-337 TLTQEIQAYEINI
+337 TLLQEIQAYEINI
-350 KTLKNDNKRYKSEN
+350 KTLKGDNKKYKAEN
-364 KTLDKEIET
+364 KTLEKEIET

-381 LSSKKAIDDSLLKI
+381 LSSKKSIDENLLKI

-403 IETCVADGKRKSEE
+403 IENCITEGKKKAEE
-417 LENIDREL
+417 LNAINKEL
-425 KEIGDVDFSVEEFDK
+425 NEIGEVDFSVEEFDK
-440 LQESLVAYTGE
+440 LQDDLVRLNGE
-451 RVVIGERY
+451 RVSVGERY
-459 NNLKHNIEHLKSS
+459 KNTTHNIQHLKSS
-472 EFCPTCGK
+472 EVCPTCGR
-480 KLDNVNNTA
+480 KLDNVDNTA
-489 KIAEL
+489 KIKEL
-494 EAELAKATEDGKKKR
+494 EAELAKIEEEGKNKR
-509 SEIEEVTK
+509 TEIENVTK
-517 KIEERKK
+517 KIDAKKK

-537 QKSALEVTRERLR
+537 KKSALEVTIERLR
-550 NEFREKNQLLKQYN
+550 GEYKEKNQFLKEYN
-564 ENSEAIERN
+564 ENSEAIEKN
-573 NRIDLDIRNND
+573 NKIDMDIRNTD
-584 VIIAGKRNTRERNLS
+584 VIINGKRNTRDTNLS
-599 CISANEAE
+599 YITKNETE
-607 IKVEE
+607 VKNEE
-612 KQITDRKEII
+612 KQIADRKDII
-622 AKIKDEEILVKN
+622 AKIKEEEVLVKN

-662 LSQLLNGVCDFDVE
+662 LSQLLNDVCDFDVE
-676 VGIDVKND
+676 VGIDAKND

-709 ALALRAVLADMST
+709 ALALRSVLADMST
-722 IPRCGTLVLDEV
+722 IPRCGMLVLDEV

-781 ENNVSTLAL
+781 ENNVSTLL
-790 KQNVQL
+790 LRQNV

>member
-1 MIDVKPKSKIHVHW
+1 MIDIKPKSKIHMHW

-37 YGIPKDKVKAIPEFI
+37 YGIPKEKVKVIPEFI
-52 MTNSS
+52 MTDTN
-57 GEQVSMNED
+57 GEKVSMNEE
-66 IVRNIQ
+66 IIQNIQ

-83 WLELNKIADCDF
+83 WLEMNKITDCDF
-95 DLIKKIDSEINAKI
+95 DLIKKIDSEINARI
-109 DYQVYDKYKR
+109 DYQIYDKYKR
-119 YGIKWIRWD
+119 YSIKWIRWD

-139 DFTNIGQ
+139 DFTNIGR

-190 PSATTLV
+190 PSATSIV

-208 YIIKRTVS
+208 YVIKRTVS

-222 RTDKSKTTQKV
+222 RSDKSKTVQKV
-233 EYYKIVGGNKEQLE
+233 EYYKIVGGNKEALE

-253 QEANNVETNRVIKE
+253 QEENSVQTNKVIKE

-337 TLTQEIQAYEINI
+337 TLMQEIQAYEINI
-350 KTLKNDNKRYKSEN
+350 KTLKAENKRYKAEN
-364 KTLDKEIET
+364 KAIDKEIST
-373 LEGTKATL
+373 LEGSKSTL
-381 LSSKKAIDDSLLKI
+381 LSSKKSIDNNLLKI
-395 DITTLKKQ
+395 DITTLRKQ
-403 IETCVADGKRKSEE
+403 IENCVNEGKKKSEE
-417 LENIDREL
+417 ISLIDKEL
-425 KEIGDVDFSVEEFDK
+425 KEIGDVNFSVEEYDK
-440 LQESLVAYTGE
+440 LQDSLVKLTSE
-451 RVVIGERY
+451 RALIGEKY
-459 NNLKHNIEHLKSS
+459 KNIDHNVKHLRNS

-480 KLDNVNNTA
+480 KLDNVDNTA
-489 KIAEL
+489 KILEL
-494 EAELAKATEDGKKKR
+494 LNELSKTEEDGKKIRANIDKITK
-509 SEIEEVTK
+509 EIEN
-517 KIEERKK
+517 RKK
-524 DRELYTRKTTISM
+524 DREAYTRKTTISM

-550 NEFREKNQLLKQYN
+550 AEYTEKNQILKEYN
-564 ENSEAIERN
+564 ENSEAIEKN
-573 NRIDLDIRNND
+573 NKIDMDIRNTD
-584 VIIAGKRNTRERNLS
+584 VIISGKRNTRDTNLTY
-599 CISANEAE
+599 ISTNETE
-607 IKVEE
+607 IKNEE
-612 KQITDRKEII
+612 KQIADRKEVIE
-622 AKIKDEEILVKN
+622 KIKKEEVLVKN

-639 ELVGKNGISKMVL
+639 DLVGKNGISKMVL

-662 LSQLLNGVCDFDVE
+662 LSQLLNDVCDFDVE
-676 VGIDVKND
+676 VGIDAKND

-709 ALALRAVLADMST
+709 ALALRSVLADMST

-768 IRDWCQNHIVVRK
+768 IRDWCQNHIVVKK
-781 ENNVSTLAL
+781 ENNVSTLL
-790 KQNVQL
+790 LRQNV

>member
-1 MIDVKPKSKIHVHW
+1 MIDVRPKSKIHMHW
-15 RVSPYDYSKEKLNS
+15 KVSPYDYSKEKLNS
-29 LEAAVSKK
+29 LEAAISKK
-37 YGIPKDKVKAIPEFI
+37 YAIPKDKVKVIPEFT
-52 MTNSS
+52 MVNTD
-57 GEQVSMNED
+57 GEKVSINEE
-66 IVRNIQ
+66 IIQNIQ

-83 WLELNKIADCDF
+83 WLEMNKITDCDF
-95 DLIKKIDSEINAKI
+95 DLIKKIDSEINARI

-119 YGIKWIRWD
+119 YGIKWLRWD

-139 DFTNIGQ
+139 DFTDIGR

-178 YRTQAELFNSHI
+178 YRTQAELFNQHI
-190 PSATTLV
+190 PEATTLT
-197 AEGCITIDGVD
+197 AEGCISIDGVD
-208 YIIKRTVS
+208 YVIKRTVS

-222 RTDKSKTTQKV
+222 RTDKSKTVQKV
-233 EYYKIVGGNKEQLE
+233 EYYKIVGGNKEELE

-324 IKPYLLSNQYNTE
+324 IKPFLLSNQYNTE
-337 TLTQEIQAYEINI
+337 TLLQEIQAYEINI
-350 KTLKNDNKRYKSEN
+350 KTLKGDNKRYKAEN
-364 KTLDKEIET
+364 KTLEKEIET

-381 LSSKKAIDDSLLKI
+381 LSSKKAIDENLFKI
-395 DITTLKKQ
+395 DITTLKSQ
-403 IETCVADGKRKSEE
+403 INNCIIEGKRKGEE
-417 LENIDREL
+417 LEVIDKEL
-425 KEIGDVDFSVEEFDK
+425 KEIGEVDFSVEEFDK
-440 LQESLVAYTGE
+440 LQEDLVRLNGE
-451 RVVIGERY
+451 RVLVGERY
-459 NNLKHNIEHLKSS
+459 KNTSHNIQHLKSS
-472 EFCPTCGK
+472 EVCPTCGR
-480 KLDNVNNTA
+480 KLDNVDNTA
-489 KIAEL
+489 KIKEL
-494 EAELAKATEDGKKKR
+494 EAELAKIEEEGKKKR
-509 SEIEEVTK
+509 TEIDDITK
-517 KIEERKK
+517 KIEGKKK

-550 NEFREKNQLLKQYN
+550 GEYKEKSQLLKEYN
-564 ENSEAIERN
+564 ENSEAIEKN
-573 NRIDLDIRNND
+573 NKIDMDIRNTD
-584 VIIAGKRNTRERNLS
+584 VIINGKRNTRDTNLS
-599 CISANEAE
+599 YISKNDTEV
-607 IKVEE
+607 KNEE
-612 KQITDRKEII
+612 KQIAERKEII
-622 AKIKDEEILVKN
+622 AKIKEEEALVKN

-662 LSQLLNGVCDFDVE
+662 LSQLLNDVCDFDVE
-676 VGIDVKND
+676 VGIDAKND

-709 ALALRAVLADMST
+709 ALALRSVLADMST

-781 ENNVSTLAL
+781 ENNVSTLL
-790 KQNVQL
+790 LRQNV

>member
-1 MIDVKPKSKIHVHW
+1 MIDVKPKSKIHMHW
-15 RVSPYDYSKEKLNS
+15 KVSPYDYSKEKEHS

-37 YGIPKDKVKAIPEFI
+37 YGLPRERVKVIPDFI
-52 MTNSS
+52 MVNSK
-57 GEQVSMNED
+57 GEKVSMNEE
-66 IVRNIQ
+66 IIQNIQ

-83 WLELNKIADCDF
+83 WLEMNNITDCDF

-119 YGIKWIRWD
+119 YSIKWMRWD

-139 DFTNIGQ
+139 DFTNIGR

-222 RTDKSKTTQKV
+222 RTDKSKTVQKV
-233 EYYKIVGGNKEQLE
+233 EYYRVIGDNKEQLE

-253 QEANNVETNRVIKE
+253 QEANNIQTNRVIKE

-314 KLARE
+314 RLARE

-324 IKPYLLSNQYNTE
+324 VKPFLLSNQYNTE

-350 KTLKNDNKRYKSEN
+350 KTLKDSNKKYKSEN

-381 LSSKKAIDDSLLKI
+381 LSSKKAVDENLLKI
-395 DITTLKKQ
+395 DITTLRKQ
-403 IETCVADGKRKSEE
+403 METCVTEGKRKSEE
-417 LENIDREL
+417 LENIEKEL

-440 LQESLVAYTGE
+440 LQEDLVTYTGE
-451 RVVIGERY
+451 RVSIGEKY
-459 NNLKHNIEHLKSS
+459 NNIKHNIQHLKSS
-472 EFCPTCGK
+472 EFCPTCGR
-480 KLDNVNNTA
+480 KLDNVDNSA

-494 EAELAKATEDGKKKR
+494 EAELAKAEEEGKKKR

-517 KIEERKK
+517 KIEQRKK
-524 DRELYTRKTTISM
+524 DRELYTRKTTIFM

-550 NEFREKNQLLKQYN
+550 GEYREKDSLLKQYN

-573 NRIDLDIRNND
+573 NRIDLEIRNAD
-584 VIIAGKRNTRERNLS
+584 VIIGGKRNTRDTNLS
-599 CISANEAE
+599 CISKNEAE
-607 IKVEE
+607 IKNEE
-612 KQITDRKEII
+612 KQIADRKEVI
-622 AKIKDEEILVKN
+622 AKIKEEEVLVKN

-662 LSQLLNGVCDFDVE
+662 LSQLLNDVCDFDVE

-709 ALALRAVLADMST
+709 ALALRSVLADLST

-734 WGRVSKENYDN
+734 WGRVSKENYEN
-745 MKNLITKIAQSY
+745 MKNLITKISQSY

-781 ENNVSTLAL
+781 EDNVSTLLL
-790 KQNVQL
+790 KQNV

>member
-1 MIDVKPKSKIHVHW
+1 MIDIKPKSKIHMHW

-37 YGIPKDKVKAIPEFI
+37 YGIPKDKVKVIPEFV
-52 MTNSS
+52 MTDTN
-57 GEQVSMNED
+57 GDKVSLNEE
-66 IVRNIQ
+66 IIQNIQ

-83 WLELNKIADCDF
+83 WLEMNKVTDCDF
-95 DLIKKIDSEINAKI
+95 DLIKKIDSEINARI
-109 DYQVYDKYKR
+109 DYQIYDKYKR
-119 YGIKWIRWD
+119 YSIKWIRWD
-128 NFLSYGAGNVF
+128 NFLSYGAGNIF
-139 DFTNIGQ
+139 DFTNIGR

-190 PSATTLV
+190 PSATSIV

-222 RTDKSKTTQKV
+222 RSDKSKTVQKV
-233 EYYKIVGGNKEQLE
+233 EYYKIVGENKETLE

-253 QEANNVETNRVIKE
+253 QEENSVQTNKVIKE

-280 VTDKTLDDLVEK
+280 ITDKTLDDLVEK

-337 TLTQEIQAYEINI
+337 TLMQEIQAYEINI
-350 KTLKNDNKRYKSEN
+350 KTLKANNKKYKAEN
-364 KTLDKEIET
+364 KALDKEIST

-381 LSSKKAIDDSLLKI
+381 LSSKKSINDSLLKI
-395 DITTLKKQ
+395 DITTLRKQ
-403 IETCVADGKRKSEE
+403 IEACVNDGKKKSEE
-417 LENIDREL
+417 ISLIEKEL
-425 KEIGDVDFSVEEFDK
+425 KEIGEVNFSVEEYDK
-440 LQESLVAYTGE
+440 LQDTLVKLTSE
-451 RVVIGERY
+451 RALIGEKY
-459 NNLKHNIEHLKSS
+459 KNIEHNIQHLRKS
-472 EFCPTCGK
+472 EICPTCGK
-480 KLDNVNNTA
+480 RLDNVDNTT
-489 KIAEL
+489 KILEL
-494 EAELAKATEDGKKKR
+494 TLELSKIEEDGKKVRTNIDNTTK
-509 SEIEEVTK
+509 EIESK
-517 KIEERKK
+517 KK

-550 NEFREKNQLLKQYN
+550 AEYTEKNQILKEYN
-564 ENSEAIERN
+564 ENSEAIEKN
-573 NRIDLDIRNND
+573 NKIDMDIRNTD
-584 VIIAGKRNTRERNLS
+584 IIINGKRNTRDTNLTY
-599 CISANEAE
+599 ISTNETE
-607 IKVEE
+607 IKNEE
-612 KQITDRKEII
+612 KQIADRKEVIE
-622 AKIKDEEILVKN
+622 KIKKEEVLVKN

-639 ELVGKNGISKMVL
+639 DLVGKNGISKMVL

-662 LSQLLNGVCDFDVE
+662 LSQLLNDVCDFDVE
-676 VGIDVKND
+676 VGIDAKND

-709 ALALRAVLADMST
+709 ALALRSVLADMST

-768 IRDWCQNHIVVRK
+768 IRDWCQNHIVVKK
-781 ENNVSTLAL
+781 ENNVSTLL
-790 KQNVQL
+790 LRQNV

>member
-1 MIDVKPKSKIHVHW
+1 MIDVKQKSKIHMHW
-15 RVSPYDYSKEKLNS
+15 KVSPYDYSKEKLNS
-29 LEAAVSKK
+29 LEAAISKK
-37 YGIPKDKVKAIPEFI
+37 YGIPKDKVKVIPEFI
-52 MTNSS
+52 MVNTD
-57 GEQVSMNED
+57 GEKVSINEE
-66 IVRNIQ
+66 IIQNIQ

-83 WLELNKIADCDF
+83 WLEMNKITDCDF
-95 DLIKKIDSEINAKI
+95 DLIKKIDSEINARI

-119 YGIKWIRWD
+119 YSIKWLRWD

-139 DFTNIGQ
+139 DFTDIGR

-178 YRTQAELFNSHI
+178 YRTQAELFNQHI
-190 PSATTLV
+190 PEATTLT

-208 YIIKRTVS
+208 YVIKRTVS

-222 RTDKSKTTQKV
+222 RTDKSKTVQKV
-233 EYYKIVGGNKEQLE
+233 EYYKIVGGNKEELE

-324 IKPYLLSNQYNTE
+324 IKPFLLSNQYNTE
-337 TLTQEIQAYEINI
+337 TLLQEIQAYEINI
-350 KTLKNDNKRYKSEN
+350 KTLKGDNKRYKAEN

-381 LSSKKAIDDSLLKI
+381 LSSKKTIDENLLKI
-395 DITTLKKQ
+395 DITTLKRQ
-403 IETCVADGKRKSEE
+403 IDNCITEGKKKAEE
-417 LENIDREL
+417 LEAIDKEL
-425 KEIGDVDFSVEEFDK
+425 KEIGEIDFSVEEFDK
-440 LQESLVAYTGE
+440 LQEDLVRLNGE
-451 RVVIGERY
+451 RVLVGERY
-459 NNLKHNIEHLKSS
+459 KTTNHNIQHLKSS
-472 EFCPTCGK
+472 EVCPTCGR
-480 KLDNVNNTA
+480 KLDNVDNTA
-489 KIAEL
+489 KIKEL
-494 EAELAKATEDGKKKR
+494 EAELAKIEEEGKKKR
-509 SEIEEVTK
+509 TEIDDITK
-517 KIEERKK
+517 KIESKKK

-550 NEFREKNQLLKQYN
+550 GEYKEKNQLIKEYN
-564 ENSEAIERN
+564 ENSEAIEKN
-573 NRIDLDIRNND
+573 NKIDMDIRNTD
-584 VIIAGKRNTRERNLS
+584 VIINGKRNTRDTNLS
-599 CISANEAE
+599 YISKNDTEV
-607 IKVEE
+607 KNEE
-612 KQITDRKEII
+612 KQIADRKEII
-622 AKIKDEEILVKN
+622 AKIKEEEALVKN

-662 LSQLLNGVCDFDVE
+662 LSQLLNDVCDFDVE
-676 VGIDVKND
+676 VGIDAKND

-709 ALALRAVLADMST
+709 ALALRSVLADMST

-781 ENNVSTLAL
+781 ENNVSTLL
-790 KQNVQL
+790 LRQNV

>member
-1 MIDVKPKSKIHVHW
+1 MIDVRPKSKIHMHW
-15 RVSPYDYSKEKLNS
+15 KVSPYDYSKEKLNS
-29 LEAAVSKK
+29 LEAAISKK
-37 YGIPKDKVKAIPEFI
+37 YAIPKDKMKVIPEFI
-52 MTNSS
+52 MVNTD
-57 GEQVSMNED
+57 GEKVSINEE
-66 IVRNIQ
+66 IIQNIQ

-83 WLELNKIADCDF
+83 WLEMNKITDCDF
-95 DLIKKIDSEINAKI
+95 DLIKKIDSEINARI

-119 YGIKWIRWD
+119 YSIKWLRWD

-139 DFTNIGQ
+139 DFTDIGR

-178 YRTQAELFNSHI
+178 YRTQAELFNQHI
-190 PSATTLV
+190 PEATTLT
-197 AEGCITIDGVD
+197 AEGCISIDGVD
-208 YIIKRTVS
+208 YVIKRTVS

-222 RTDKSKTTQKV
+222 RTDKSKTVQKV
-233 EYYKIVGGNKEQLE
+233 EYYKIVGGNKEELE

-324 IKPYLLSNQYNTE
+324 IKPFLLSNQYNTE
-337 TLTQEIQAYEINI
+337 TLLQEIQAYEINI
-350 KTLKNDNKRYKSEN
+350 KTLKGDNKRYKTEN
-364 KTLDKEIET
+364 KTLEKEIET

-381 LSSKKAIDDSLLKI
+381 LSSKKTIDENLLKI
-395 DITTLKKQ
+395 DITTLKSQ
-403 IETCVADGKRKSEE
+403 INNCIAEGKRKSEE
-417 LENIDREL
+417 LESIDKEL
-425 KEIGDVDFSVEEFDK
+425 KEIGEVDFSVEEFDK
-440 LQESLVAYTGE
+440 LQEDLVRLNGE
-451 RVVIGERY
+451 RVLVGERY
-459 NNLKHNIEHLKSS
+459 KNTSHNIQHLKSS
-472 EFCPTCGK
+472 EVCPTCGR
-480 KLDNVNNTA
+480 KLDNVDNTA
-489 KIAEL
+489 KIKEL
-494 EAELAKATEDGKKKR
+494 EAELAKIEEEGKKKR
-509 SEIEEVTK
+509 TEIDDITK
-517 KIEERKK
+517 KIESKKK

-550 NEFREKNQLLKQYN
+550 GEYKEKNQLLKEYN
-564 ENSEAIERN
+564 ENSDAIEKN
-573 NRIDLDIRNND
+573 NKIDMDIRNTD
-584 VIIAGKRNTRERNLS
+584 VIINGKRNTRDTNLS
-599 CISANEAE
+599 YISKNDTEV
-607 IKVEE
+607 KNEE
-612 KQITDRKEII
+612 KQIADRKEII
-622 AKIKDEEILVKN
+622 AKIKEEEVLVKN

-662 LSQLLNGVCDFDVE
+662 LSQLLNDVCDFDVE
-676 VGIDVKND
+676 VGIDAKND

-709 ALALRAVLADMST
+709 ALALRSVLADMST

-781 ENNVSTLAL
+781 ENNVSTLL
-790 KQNVQL
+790 LRQNV

>member
-1 MIDVKPKSKIHVHW
+1 MIDVKQKSKIHMHW
-15 RVSPYDYSKEKLNS
+15 KVSPYDYSKEKLNS
-29 LEAAVSKK
+29 LEAAISKK
-37 YGIPKDKVKAIPEFI
+37 YGIPKDKVKVIPEFI
-52 MTNSS
+52 MVNTD
-57 GEQVSMNED
+57 GEKVSINEE
-66 IVRNIQ
+66 IIQNIQ

-83 WLELNKIADCDF
+83 WLEMNKITDCDF
-95 DLIKKIDSEINAKI
+95 DLIKKIDSEINARI

-119 YGIKWIRWD
+119 YSIKWLRWD

-139 DFTNIGQ
+139 DFTDIGR

-178 YRTQAELFNSHI
+178 YRTQAELFNQHI
-190 PSATTLV
+190 PEATTLT

-208 YIIKRTVS
+208 YVIKRTVS

-222 RTDKSKTTQKV
+222 RTDKSKTVQKV
-233 EYYKIVGGNKEQLE
+233 EYYKIVGGNKEELE

-324 IKPYLLSNQYNTE
+324 IKPFLLSNQYNTE
-337 TLTQEIQAYEINI
+337 TLLQEIQAYEINI
-350 KTLKNDNKRYKSEN
+350 KTLKGDNKRYKAEN

-381 LSSKKAIDDSLLKI
+381 LSSKKTIDENLLKI
-395 DITTLKKQ
+395 DITTLKRQ
-403 IETCVADGKRKSEE
+403 IDNCITEGKKKAEE
-417 LENIDREL
+417 LEAIDKEL
-425 KEIGDVDFSVEEFDK
+425 KEIGEIDFSVEEFDK
-440 LQESLVAYTGE
+440 LQEDLVRLNGE
-451 RVVIGERY
+451 RVLVGERY
-459 NNLKHNIEHLKSS
+459 KTTNHNIQHLKSS
-472 EFCPTCGK
+472 EVCPTCGR
-480 KLDNVNNTA
+480 KLDNVDNTA
-489 KIAEL
+489 KIKEL
-494 EAELAKATEDGKKKR
+494 EAELAKIEEEGKKKR
-509 SEIEEVTK
+509 TEIDDITK
-517 KIEERKK
+517 KIESKKK

-550 NEFREKNQLLKQYN
+550 GEYKEKNQLIKEYN
-564 ENSEAIERN
+564 ENSEAIEKN
-573 NRIDLDIRNND
+573 NKIDMDIRNTD
-584 VIIAGKRNTRERNLS
+584 VIINGKRNTRDTNLS
-599 CISANEAE
+599 YISKNDTEV
-607 IKVEE
+607 KNEE
-612 KQITDRKEII
+612 KQIADRKEII
-622 AKIKDEEILVKN
+622 AKIKEEEVLVKN

-662 LSQLLNGVCDFDVE
+662 LSQLLNDVCDFDVE
-676 VGIDVKND
+676 VGIDAKND

-709 ALALRAVLADMST
+709 ALALRSVLADMST

-781 ENNVSTLAL
+781 ENNVSTLL
-790 KQNVQL
+790 LRQNV

>member
-1 MIDVKPKSKIHVHW
+1 MIDVRPKSKIHMHW
-15 RVSPYDYSKEKLNS
+15 KVSPYDYSKEKLNS
-29 LEAAVSKK
+29 LETAISKK
-37 YGIPKDKVKAIPEFI
+37 YGIPKDKVKVIPEFI
-52 MTNSS
+52 MVNTD
-57 GEQVSMNED
+57 GEKVSINEE
-66 IVRNIQ
+66 IIQNIQ

-83 WLELNKIADCDF
+83 WLEMNKITDCDF
-95 DLIKKIDSEINAKI
+95 DLIKKIDSEINARI

-119 YGIKWIRWD
+119 YSIKWLRWD
-128 NFLSYGAGNVF
+128 NFLSYGEDNVF
-139 DFTNIGQ
+139 DFTDIGR

-178 YRTQAELFNSHI
+178 YRTQAELFNQHI
-190 PSATTLV
+190 PEATTLT

-208 YIIKRTVS
+208 YVIKRTVS

-222 RTDKSKTTQKV
+222 RTDKSKTVQKV
-233 EYYKIVGGNKEQLE
+233 EYYKIVGGNKEELE

-324 IKPYLLSNQYNTE
+324 IKPFLLSNQYNTE
-337 TLTQEIQAYEINI
+337 TLLQEIQAYEINI
-350 KTLKNDNKRYKSEN
+350 KTLKGDNKRYKAEN

-381 LSSKKAIDDSLLKI
+381 LSSKKTIDENLLKI
-395 DITTLKKQ
+395 DITTLKGQ
-403 IETCVADGKRKSEE
+403 IDNCITEGKNKTEE
-417 LENIDREL
+417 LEAIDKEL
-425 KEIGDVDFSVEEFDK
+425 KEIGEIDFSVEEFDK
-440 LQESLVAYTGE
+440 LQEDLVRLNGE
-451 RVVIGERY
+451 RVLVGERY
-459 NNLKHNIEHLKSS
+459 KTTNHNIQHLKSS
-472 EFCPTCGK
+472 EVCPTCGR
-480 KLDNVNNTA
+480 KLDNVDNTA
-489 KIAEL
+489 KIKEL
-494 EAELAKATEDGKKKR
+494 EAELAKIEEEGKKKR
-509 SEIEEVTK
+509 TEIDDITK
-517 KIEERKK
+517 KIENKKK

-550 NEFREKNQLLKQYN
+550 GEYKEKNQLLKEYN
-564 ENSEAIERN
+564 ENSEAIEKN
-573 NRIDLDIRNND
+573 NKIDMDIRNTD
-584 VIIAGKRNTRERNLS
+584 IIINGKRNTRDTNLS
-599 CISANEAE
+599 YISKNDTEV
-607 IKVEE
+607 KNEE
-612 KQITDRKEII
+612 KQIADRKEII
-622 AKIKDEEILVKN
+622 AKIKEEEVLVKN

-662 LSQLLNGVCDFDVE
+662 LSQLLNDVCDFDVE
-676 VGIDVKND
+676 VGIDAKND

-709 ALALRAVLADMST
+709 ALALRSVLADMST

-781 ENNVSTLAL
+781 ENNVSTLL
-790 KQNVQL
+790 LRQNV

>member
-1 MIDVKPKSKIHVHW
+1 MINVKPKSRIHMHW
-15 RVSPYDYSKEKLNS
+15 KVSPYDYNKEKLNS
-29 LEAAVSKK
+29 LEAAISKK
-37 YGIPKDKVKAIPEFI
+37 YSIPRDKVKVIPEFVL
-52 MTNSS
+52 TNMD
-57 GEQVSMNED
+57 GEEMSVNEK
-66 IVRNIQ
+66 IIQNIQ
-72 DPVFQVQLFKE
+72 DPVFQVRLFKE
-83 WLELNKIADCDF
+83 WLEMNKITDCDF
-95 DLIKKIDSEINAKI
+95 ELIKKIDSEINARI

-119 YGIKWIRWD
+119 YSIKWVRWD

-139 DFTNIGQ
+139 DFTNIGR

-178 YRTQAELFNSHI
+178 YRTQAELFNQHI
-190 PSATTLV
+190 PEATTLT

-222 RTDKSKTTQKV
+222 RSDKSKTVQKV
-233 EYYKIVGGNKEQLE
+233 EYYKVIGESKEALE
-247 DYIDNQ
+247 DYVDNQ
-253 QEANNVETNRVIKE
+253 QEENSVQTNKVIKE

-324 IKPYLLSNQYNTE
+324 IKPTLLSNHYNTE
-337 TLTQEIQAYEINI
+337 TLTQEIQAYDINI
-350 KTLKNDNKRYKSEN
+350 KTLKGNNKKFKAEN

-381 LSSKKAIDDSLLKI
+381 LSSKKTIDENLLKV
-395 DITTLKKQ
+395 DITTLKRQ
-403 IETCVADGKRKSEE
+403 METCITEGKKKASEFE
-417 LENIDREL
+417 AIEKEL
-425 KEIGDVDFSVEEFDK
+425 KEIGDVNFSVEEYDN
-440 LQESLVAYTGE
+440 LQDTLVRLNGE
-451 RVVIGERY
+451 RVLIGERY
-459 NNLKHNIEHLKSS
+459 KTTNHNIQHLRSS
-472 EFCPTCGK
+472 EVCPTCGR
-480 KLDNVNNTA
+480 KLDNVDNTA
-489 KIAEL
+489 KIKEL
-494 EAELAKATEDGKKKR
+494 EAELVKIEEEGKKKR
-509 SEIEEVTK
+509 TEIEDVTK
-517 KIEERKK
+517 KIESKKK
-524 DRELYTRKTTISM
+524 DRELYTRKSTISV
-537 QKSALEVTRERLR
+537 QKSALEVSIERLR
-550 NEFREKNQLLKQYN
+550 GEYREKNQLLKEYN
-564 ENSEAIERN
+564 ENSEAIDKN
-573 NRIDLDIRNND
+573 NKIDLDIRNTD
-584 VIIAGKRNTRERNLS
+584 VIITGKRNTRDLNLS
-599 CISANEAE
+599 RISTNETE
-607 IKVEE
+607 IKTEE
-612 KQITDRKEII
+612 KAITDRKEII
-622 AKIKDEEILVKN
+622 EKIKKEEVLVKN

-662 LSQLLNGVCDFDVE
+662 LSQLLNEVCDFDVE
-676 VGIDVKND
+676 VGIDAKND

-709 ALALRAVLADMST
+709 ALALRSVLADMST
-722 IPRCGTLVLDEV
+722 IPRSSVLVLDEV
-734 WGRVSKENYDN
+734 WGRVAKENYDN

-757 DSMILISHLDE
+757 DNMILISHLDE

-781 ENNVSTLAL
+781 ENNVSTLSL
-790 KQNVQL
+790 KQSV

>member
-1 MIDVKPKSKIHVHW
+1 MIDVRPKSKIHMHW
-15 RVSPYDYSKEKLNS
+15 KVSPYDYSKEKLNS
-29 LEAAVSKK
+29 LEAAISKK
-37 YGIPKDKVKAIPEFI
+37 YAIPKDKVKVIPEFI
-52 MTNSS
+52 MVNTD
-57 GEQVSMNED
+57 GEKVSINEE
-66 IVRNIQ
+66 IIQNIQ

-83 WLELNKIADCDF
+83 WLEMNKITDCDF

-119 YGIKWIRWD
+119 YSIKWLRWD

-139 DFTNIGQ
+139 DFTDIGR

-178 YRTQAELFNSHI
+178 YRTQAELFNQHI
-190 PSATTLV
+190 PEATTLT
-197 AEGCITIDGVD
+197 AEGCISIDGID
-208 YIIKRTVS
+208 YVIKRTVS

-222 RTDKSKTTQKV
+222 RTDKSKTVQKV
-233 EYYKIVGGNKEQLE
+233 EYYKIVGGNKEELE
-247 DYIDNQ
+247 DYVDNQ

-324 IKPYLLSNQYNTE
+324 IKPFLLSNQYNTE
-337 TLTQEIQAYEINI
+337 TLLQEIQAYEINI
-350 KTLKNDNKRYKSEN
+350 KTLKGDNKRYKTEN

-381 LSSKKAIDDSLLKI
+381 LSSKKTIDENLLKI

-403 IETCVADGKRKSEE
+403 IDDCITEGKRKAEE
-417 LENIDREL
+417 LEAIDKEL
-425 KEIGDVDFSVEEFDK
+425 KEIGEIDFSVEEFDK
-440 LQESLVAYTGE
+440 LQEDLVKLNGE
-451 RVVIGERY
+451 RVLVGERY
-459 NNLKHNIEHLKSS
+459 KNTSHNIQHLKSS
-472 EFCPTCGK
+472 EVCPTCGR
-480 KLDNVNNTA
+480 KLDNVDNTA
-489 KIAEL
+489 KIKEL
-494 EAELAKATEDGKKKR
+494 EAELAKIEEEGKKKR
-509 SEIEEVTK
+509 TEIDDITK
-517 KIEERKK
+517 KIESKKK

-550 NEFREKNQLLKQYN
+550 GEYKEKNQLLKEYN
-564 ENSEAIERN
+564 ENSEAIEKN
-573 NRIDLDIRNND
+573 NKIDMDIRNTD
-584 VIIAGKRNTRERNLS
+584 VIINGKRNTRDTNLS
-599 CISANEAE
+599 YISKNDTE
-607 IKVEE
+607 IKNED
-612 KQITDRKEII
+612 KQIADRKEII
-622 AKIKDEEILVKN
+622 AKIKEEEVLVKN

-662 LSQLLNGVCDFDVE
+662 LSQLLNDVCDFDVE
-676 VGIDVKND
+676 VGIDAKND

-709 ALALRAVLADMST
+709 ALALRSVLADMST

-781 ENNVSTLAL
+781 ENNVSTLL
-790 KQNVQL
+790 LRQNV

>member
-1 MIDVKPKSKIHVHW
+1 MIDVKPKSKIHMHW
-15 RVSPYDYSKEKLNS
+15 KVSPYDYSKEKEHS

-37 YGIPKDKVKAIPEFI
+37 YGLPRERVKVIPDFI
-52 MTNSS
+52 MVNSK
-57 GEQVSMNED
+57 GEQVSMNEE
-66 IVRNIQ
+66 IIQNIQ

-83 WLELNKIADCDF
+83 WLEMNNITDCDF

-119 YGIKWIRWD
+119 YSIKWIRWD

-139 DFTNIGQ
+139 DFTNIGR

-222 RTDKSKTTQKV
+222 RTDKSKTIQKV
-233 EYYKIVGGNKEQLE
+233 EYYRVIGDNKEQLE
-247 DYIDNQ
+247 DYVDNQ
-253 QEANNVETNRVIKE
+253 QEANNIQTNRVIKE

-314 KLARE
+314 RLARE

-324 IKPYLLSNQYNTE
+324 VKPFLLSNQYNTE

-350 KTLKNDNKRYKSEN
+350 KTLKDSNKKYKSEN
-364 KTLDKEIET
+364 KTLDKEIKT

-381 LSSKKAIDDSLLKI
+381 LSSKKAVDENLLKI
-395 DITTLKKQ
+395 DITTLRKQ
-403 IETCVADGKRKSEE
+403 METCVTEGKRKSEE
-417 LENIDREL
+417 LENIEKEL

-440 LQESLVAYTGE
+440 LQEDLVTYTGE
-451 RVVIGERY
+451 RVSIGEKY
-459 NNLKHNIEHLKSS
+459 NNIKHNIQHLKSS
-472 EFCPTCGK
+472 EFCPTCGR
-480 KLDNVNNTA
+480 KLDNVDNSA
-489 KIAEL
+489 KIAGL
-494 EAELAKATEDGKKKR
+494 EAELAKAEEEGKKKR

-517 KIEERKK
+517 KIEQRKK
-524 DRELYTRKTTISM
+524 DRELYTRKTTIFM

-550 NEFREKNQLLKQYN
+550 GEYREKDSLLKQYN

-573 NRIDLDIRNND
+573 NRIDLEIRNAD
-584 VIIAGKRNTRERNLS
+584 VIIGGKRNTRDTNLS
-599 CISANEAE
+599 CISKNEAE
-607 IKVEE
+607 IKNEE
-612 KQITDRKEII
+612 KQIADRKEVI
-622 AKIKDEEILVKN
+622 AKIKEEEVLVKN

-662 LSQLLNGVCDFDVE
+662 LSQLLNDVCDFDVE

-709 ALALRAVLADMST
+709 ALALRSVLADLST

-734 WGRVSKENYDN
+734 WGRVSKENYEN
-745 MKNLITKIAQSY
+745 MKNLITKISQSY

-781 ENNVSTLAL
+781 EDNVSTLLL
-790 KQNVQL
+790 KQNV

>member
-1 MIDVKPKSKIHVHW
+1 MIDVRPKSKIHMHW

-29 LEAAVSKK
+29 LEAAISKK
-37 YGIPKDKVKAIPEFI
+37 YAIPKDKVKVIPEFI
-52 MTNSS
+52 MVNTD
-57 GEQVSMNED
+57 GEKVSINEE
-66 IVRNIQ
+66 IIQNIQ

-83 WLELNKIADCDF
+83 WLEMNKITDCDF
-95 DLIKKIDSEINAKI
+95 DLIKKIDSEINARI

-119 YGIKWIRWD
+119 YSIKWLRWD

-139 DFTNIGQ
+139 DFTDIGR

-178 YRTQAELFNSHI
+178 YRTQAELFNQHI
-190 PSATTLV
+190 PEATTLT
-197 AEGCITIDGVD
+197 AEGCISIDGVD
-208 YIIKRTVS
+208 YVIKRTVS

-222 RTDKSKTTQKV
+222 RTDKSKTVQKV
-233 EYYKIVGGNKEQLE
+233 EYYKIVGGNKEELE
-247 DYIDNQ
+247 DYVDNQ

-324 IKPYLLSNQYNTE
+324 IKPFLLSNQYNTE
-337 TLTQEIQAYEINI
+337 TLLQEIQAYEINI
-350 KTLKNDNKRYKSEN
+350 KTLKGDNKRYKTEN

-381 LSSKKAIDDSLLKI
+381 LSSKKTIDENLLKI
-395 DITTLKKQ
+395 DITTLKSQ
-403 IETCVADGKRKSEE
+403 ISNCITEGKRKAEE
-417 LENIDREL
+417 LEAIDKEL
-425 KEIGDVDFSVEEFDK
+425 KEIGEIDFSVEEFDK
-440 LQESLVAYTGE
+440 LQEDLVRLNGE
-451 RVVIGERY
+451 RVLVGERY
-459 NNLKHNIEHLKSS
+459 KNTSHNIQHLKSS
-472 EFCPTCGK
+472 EVCPTCGR
-480 KLDNVNNTA
+480 KLDNVDNTA
-489 KIAEL
+489 KIKEL
-494 EAELAKATEDGKKKR
+494 EAELAKIEEEGKKKR
-509 SEIEEVTK
+509 TEIDDITK
-517 KIEERKK
+517 KIESKKK

-550 NEFREKNQLLKQYN
+550 GEYKEKNQLLKEYN
-564 ENSEAIERN
+564 ENSEAIEKN
-573 NRIDLDIRNND
+573 NKIDMDIRNTD
-584 VIIAGKRNTRERNLS
+584 VIINGKRNTRDTNLS
-599 CISANEAE
+599 YISKNETE
-607 IKVEE
+607 VKNEE
-612 KQITDRKEII
+612 KQIADRKDII
-622 AKIKDEEILVKN
+622 AKIKEEEVLVKN

-662 LSQLLNGVCDFDVE
+662 LSQLLNDVCDFDVE
-676 VGIDVKND
+676 VGIDAKND

-709 ALALRAVLADMST
+709 ALALRSVLADMST

-781 ENNVSTLAL
+781 ENNVSTLL
-790 KQNVQL
+790 LRQNV

>member
-1 MIDVKPKSKIHVHW
+1 MIDIKPKSKIHIHW

-37 YGIPKDKVKAIPEFI
+37 YGIPKEKVKVIPEFI
-52 MTNSS
+52 MTDTN
-57 GEQVSMNED
+57 GEKVSMNEE
-66 IVRNIQ
+66 IIQNIQ

-83 WLELNKIADCDF
+83 WLEMNKITDCDF
-95 DLIKKIDSEINAKI
+95 DLIKKIDSEINARI
-109 DYQVYDKYKR
+109 DYQIYDKYKR
-119 YGIKWIRWD
+119 YSIKWIRWD

-139 DFTNIGQ
+139 DFTNIGR

-190 PSATTLV
+190 PSATSIV

-208 YIIKRTVS
+208 YVIKRTVS

-222 RTDKSKTTQKV
+222 RSDKSKTVQKV
-233 EYYKIVGGNKEQLE
+233 EYYKIVGGNKETLE

-253 QEANNVETNRVIKE
+253 QEENSVQTNKVIKE

-337 TLTQEIQAYEINI
+337 TLMQEIQAYEINI
-350 KTLKNDNKRYKSEN
+350 KTLKAENKRYKAEN
-364 KTLDKEIET
+364 KAIDKEIST
-373 LEGTKATL
+373 LEGNKSNL
-381 LSSKKAIDDSLLKI
+381 LSSKKSIDNNLLNI
-395 DITTLKKQ
+395 DITTLRKQ
-403 IETCVADGKRKSEE
+403 IENCVNEGKKKSEE
-417 LENIDREL
+417 ISLIDKEL
-425 KEIGDVDFSVEEFDK
+425 KEIGDVNFSVEEYDK
-440 LQESLVAYTGE
+440 LQDSLVKLTSE
-451 RVVIGERY
+451 RALIGEKY
-459 NNLKHNIEHLKSS
+459 KNIDHNVKHLRNS

-480 KLDNVNNTA
+480 KLDNVDNTA
-489 KIAEL
+489 KILEL
-494 EAELAKATEDGKKKR
+494 LNELSKTEEDGKKIRTNIDKITK
-509 SEIEEVTK
+509 EIEN
-517 KIEERKK
+517 RKK
-524 DRELYTRKTTISM
+524 DREAYTRKTTISM

-550 NEFREKNQLLKQYN
+550 AEYTEKNQILKEYN
-564 ENSEAIERN
+564 ENSEAIEKN
-573 NRIDLDIRNND
+573 NKIDMDIRNTD
-584 VIIAGKRNTRERNLS
+584 VIISGKRNTRDTNLTY
-599 CISANEAE
+599 ISTNETE
-607 IKVEE
+607 IKNEE
-612 KQITDRKEII
+612 KQIADRKEVIE
-622 AKIKDEEILVKN
+622 KIKKEEVLVKN

-639 ELVGKNGISKMVL
+639 DLVGKNGISKMVL

-662 LSQLLNGVCDFDVE
+662 LSQLLNDVCDFDVE
-676 VGIDVKND
+676 VGIDAKND

-709 ALALRAVLADMST
+709 ALALRSVLADMST

-768 IRDWCQNHIVVRK
+768 IRDWCQNHIVVKK
-781 ENNVSTLAL
+781 ENNVSTLL
-790 KQNVQL
+790 LRQNV

>member
-1 MIDVKPKSKIHVHW
+1 MIDVKPKSKIHMHW
-15 RVSPYDYSKEKLNS
+15 KVSPYDYSKEKLNS
-29 LEAAVSKK
+29 LEAAISKK
-37 YGIPKDKVKAIPEFI
+37 YSIPKDKVKVIPEFI
-52 MTNSS
+52 MVNTN
-57 GEQVSMNED
+57 GEKVSINEE
-66 IVRNIQ
+66 IIQNIQ

-83 WLELNKIADCDF
+83 WLELNKITDCDF
-95 DLIKKIDSEINAKI
+95 DLIKKIDSEINARI

-119 YGIKWIRWD
+119 YSIKWLRWD

-139 DFTNIGQ
+139 DFTNIGR
-146 LVLLSSE
+146 LALLSSE

-178 YRTQAELFNSHI
+178 YRTQAELFNQYI
-190 PSATTLV
+190 PEATTLT

-208 YIIKRTVS
+208 YVIKRTVS
-216 RPALER
+216 RPSLER
-222 RTDKSKTTQKV
+222 RTDKSKTVQKV
-233 EYYKIVGGNKEQLE
+233 EYYKIIGGNKEELE
-247 DYIDNQ
+247 DYVDNQ
-253 QEANNVETNRVIKE
+253 QEANNVETNKVIKE

-324 IKPYLLSNQYNTE
+324 IKPFLLSNQYNTE
-337 TLTQEIQAYEINI
+337 TLLQEIQAYEINI
-350 KTLKNDNKRYKSEN
+350 KTLKGDNKKYKAEN
-364 KTLDKEIET
+364 KTLEKEIET

-381 LSSKKAIDDSLLKI
+381 LSSKKTIDENLLKI

-403 IETCVADGKRKSEE
+403 IENCITEGKKKAEE
-417 LENIDREL
+417 LNAIDKEL
-425 KEIGDVDFSVEEFDK
+425 NEIGEVDFSVEEFDK
-440 LQESLVAYTGE
+440 LQDDLVRLNGE
-451 RVVIGERY
+451 RVSVGERY
-459 NNLKHNIEHLKSS
+459 KNTTHNIQHLKSS
-472 EFCPTCGK
+472 EVCPTCGR
-480 KLDNVNNTA
+480 KLDNVDNTA
-489 KIAEL
+489 KIKEL
-494 EAELAKATEDGKKKR
+494 EAELAKIEEEGKNKR
-509 SEIEEVTK
+509 TEIENVTK
-517 KIEERKK
+517 KIDAKKK

-537 QKSALEVTRERLR
+537 KKSALEVTIERLR
-550 NEFREKNQLLKQYN
+550 GEYKEKNQLLKEYN
-564 ENSEAIERN
+564 ENSEAIEKN
-573 NRIDLDIRNND
+573 NKIDMDIRNTD
-584 VIIAGKRNTRERNLS
+584 VIINGKRNTRDTNLS
-599 CISANEAE
+599 YITKNETE
-607 IKVEE
+607 VKNEE
-612 KQITDRKEII
+612 KQIADRKDII
-622 AKIKDEEILVKN
+622 AKIKEEEVLVKN

-662 LSQLLNGVCDFDVE
+662 LSQLLNDVCDFDVE

-781 ENNVSTLAL
+781 EDNVSTLAL
-790 KQNVQL
+790 KQNV